1 MNALGLTGTQWFIVI
16 LVGMLVLG
24 SVLHAVAVSLKGF
37 KTVNKYHYI
46 TFVDENGEKKTH
58 SVGSVDFQKAMD
70 HTKPSPGSLFR
81 K

>member
-24 SVLHAVAVSLKGF
+24 SMGHAFCRCLGTTIKKYYYVSW
-37 KTVNKYHYI
+37 VNK
-46 TFVDENGEKKTH
+46 DGELQNHRT
-58 SVGSVDFQKAMD
+58 SEVDFQKAMD